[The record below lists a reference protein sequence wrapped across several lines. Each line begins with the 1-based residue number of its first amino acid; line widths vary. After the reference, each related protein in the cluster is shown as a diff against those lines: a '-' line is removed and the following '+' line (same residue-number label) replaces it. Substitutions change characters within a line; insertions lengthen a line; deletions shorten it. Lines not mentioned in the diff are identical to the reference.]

1 MENTTTAYQA
11 ITEVEET
18 PVKKSTFTTYGI
30 TIEGETFYFKSEANE
45 FAIEQALA
53 FVRNG
58 EVTLDKLLVAVRMLG
73 HKATPIA
80 LNVEKVF
87 QA

>member
-1 MENTTTAYQA
+1 MENINVVEA
-11 ITEVEET
+11 TEVEEVA
-18 PVKKSTFTTYGI
+18 VKKSAFTTYGI
-30 TIEGETFYFKSEANE
+30 TIDEETFYFKSEANE
-45 FAIEQALA
+45 FAIEQALN

-73 HKATPIA
+73 YKATPIA

-87 QA
+87 TA